1 VTFYS
6 ISKER
11 LQGHEFSFFLVT
23 LELFFYLQ
31 RVLVVTDYDNFMSVY
46 KLWR

>member
-1 VTFYS
+1 VKFYS

-11 LQGHEFSFFLVT
+11 LQGHEFPFFLVT

-31 RVLVVTDYDNFMSVY
+31 RILVVMDYDNFMSVY
-46 KLWR
+46 KLRR